1 MPNFDD
7 NSLAAEA
14 YRNGT
19 ASKGKCVTDGLKI
32 CQLAGSADHHEADLQ
47 SDSAA
52 SADADMRP
60 STLVA

>member
-1 MPNFDD
+1 VPNFDD

-19 ASKGKCVTDGLKI
+19 ASKGKCVTDSLKI
-32 CQLAGSADHHEADLQ
+32 CQLAGSADHHEADRK

-60 STLVA
+60 SNSGA